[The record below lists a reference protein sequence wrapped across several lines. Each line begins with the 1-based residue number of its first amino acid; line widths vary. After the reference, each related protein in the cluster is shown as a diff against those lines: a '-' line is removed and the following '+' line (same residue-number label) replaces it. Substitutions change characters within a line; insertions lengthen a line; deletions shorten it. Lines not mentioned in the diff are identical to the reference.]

1 MGRTGDSLDNEL
13 PPRSGGGSPLREELL
28 IGRKRGGP
36 WMRWLLLLLNNL
48 ITIRI
53 LLLSSPDHVGRCGSS
68 PVYILQEMVEKQI
81 ENQWPAQSA
90 FCCCNS
96 FWVFWR
102 PKTDQNSFGKMC
114 KTHFTGLLAAVPC
127 IRVLQTT
134 AGVMPEHWR
143 SPNLALNTSSKSS
156 FSSFLH
162 TNAKEFHF
170 FFARAFFVVLFAAP
184 PTKCTTNLSEIC
196 AIRIL
201 RILSLWCFAFV

>member
-1 MGRTGDSLDNEL
+1 MGRTGDSLDDKF
-13 PPRSGGGSPLREELL
+13 PPQSGGRSPLREELL
-28 IGRKRGGP
+28 VGRKRGGP
-36 WMRWLLLLLNNL
+36 WMRLLLLLNNL

-53 LLLSSPDHVGRCGSS
+53 LLLSSPDRVGRCGSS
-68 PVYILQEMVEKQI
+68 PVHILQEVIEKQI
-81 ENQWPAQSA
+81 ENHCPPQSA

-96 FWVFWR
+96 FWAFWR

-156 FSSFLH
+156 FSLFLH
-162 TNAKEFHF
+162 KNTKEFQYF
-170 FFARAFFVVLFAAP
+170 CCL
-184 PTKCTTNLSEIC
+184 
-196 AIRIL
+196 
-201 RILSLWCFAFV
+201 

>member
-1 MGRTGDSLDNEL
+1 MKDDLKCKAHCE
-13 PPRSGGGSPLREELL
+13 
-28 IGRKRGGP
+28 IQ
-36 WMRWLLLLLNNL
+36 
-48 ITIRI
+48 
-53 LLLSSPDHVGRCGSS
+53 C
-68 PVYILQEMVEKQI
+68 
-81 ENQWPAQSA
+81 ENQGPAQSA

-96 FWVFWR
+96 FWAFWR

-143 SPNLALNTSSKSS
+143 SPNLALNANSESS

-162 TNAKEFHF
+162 ITTREFQY

-184 PTKCTTNLSEIC
+184 PTKCTTNFFGNTCNPHFANPLAVVLCFRVIRTIASVMPELTGLVIISIC
-196 AIRIL
+196 LPKNL
-201 RILSLWCFAFV
+201 RFDFWLDETTYVCFKQTNYGAAQAVVHSGS

>member
-1 MGRTGDSLDNEL
+1 MFLVVFY
-13 PPRSGGGSPLREELL
+13 
-28 IGRKRGGP
+28 
-36 WMRWLLLLLNNL
+36 MLLLLLNNF

-81 ENQWPAQSA
+81 ENHWPAQSA

-96 FWVFWR
+96 FWAFWR

-134 AGVMPEHWR
+134 AGVMPER
-143 SPNLALNTSSKSS
+143 SKPPNLASKCNAKSS
-156 FSSFLH
+156 FFQFSYISFECRALVSSKPQP
-162 TNAKEFHF
+162 A
-170 FFARAFFVVLFAAP
+170 
-184 PTKCTTNLSEIC
+184 
-196 AIRIL
+196 
-201 RILSLWCFAFV
+201 